1 VWCGKSVGIDEEE
14 KGPLKSLHDIHV
26 IEATIRRIN
35 PLPFYETCQEE
46 PQVLESKKLDLV

>member
-1 VWCGKSVGIDEEE
+1 MWCGKSVGIDEEE